1 MAGGKESGPIKNVKE
16 IILQETVVRLCPECD
31 AEIVLEAGI
40 VYDCDIQI
48 CPDCGYELETAF
60 FDPENQAEVQK
71 LLSRAIKQGS
81 KKEERYDGSKLNLT
95 KSPTLI
101 PAPQEEEDFGQ

>member
-1 MAGGKESGPIKNVKE
+1 MAGGKESGPTKNIDE
-16 IILQETVVRLCPECD
+16 IILRETVTRNCPECD
-31 AEIVLEAGI
+31 AEIILEAGK

-48 CPDCGYELETAF
+48 CPDCGFELETTF
-60 FDPENQAEVQK
+60 FDPDNPIEVQK